1 MGGGKFLS
9 PSLAVCCAL
18 KLVIIPV
25 AVVVPALFMGF
36 AGNEIGAIFLAHCAP
51 TGVTAY
57 AMSMGM
63 NSDYEFTGKVITVST
78 VLSFGT
84 IFLGIFL
91 LSSLGVF

>member
-1 MGGGKFLS
+1 
-9 PSLAVCCAL
+9 
-18 KLVIIPV
+18 
-25 AVVVPALFMGF
+25 
-36 AGNEIGAIFLAHCAP
+36 
-51 TGVTAY
+51 
-57 AMSMGM
+57 MSMGM